1 MKLTKKLLPLA
12 VSAAVA
18 APMLFGATVAQ
29 AEVSATLGA
38 ANMYLWRGQNLTP
51 DAPQIS
57 GSLDYSHASGFY
69 AGAWMTNE
77 DDGHET
83 DLYLGYGGSIGDF
96 GYDISYW
103 KYLYPEEGRSDS
115 ATPAP
120 VGLSDSDLSDIVIS
134 LSYGPVA
141 FTAYLG
147 AESGT
152 TKDDYYTLSGE
163 MGKFSALYGSYVG
176 DGANDGSDYQHI
188 QLGYAFNDNV
198 SFAVSKASDDGA
210 GVEED
215 PLFVV
220 SYSKTFDM

>member
-1 MKLTKKLLPLA
+1 MKLSKKLLPVA
-12 VSAAVA
+12 MSALVA
-18 APMLFGATVAQ
+18 APLWLGATSAQ
-29 AEVSATLGA
+29 AGVSATLGA

-51 DAPQIS
+51 DGPQFS
-57 GSLDYSHASGFY
+57 GSLDYGHDSGFY

-77 DDGHET
+77 TGGHET
-83 DLYLGYGGSIGDF
+83 DLYVGYGTSFGDF
-96 GYDISYW
+96 GIDVSYW
-103 KYLYPEEGRSDS
+103 KYLYPEDGVSAPRTGTGLGDNDFSDF
-115 ATPAP
+115 
-120 VGLSDSDLSDIVIS
+120 VIS

-152 TKDDYYTLSGE
+152 TKDDYYTLSGDI
-163 MGKFSALYGSYVG
+163 GSFSVLYGTYQG
-176 DGANDGSDYQHI
+176 DGASSGSDYDHI
-188 QLGYAFNDNV
+188 QLGYAFNDNI

-220 SYSKTFDM
+220 SYSQTFDL